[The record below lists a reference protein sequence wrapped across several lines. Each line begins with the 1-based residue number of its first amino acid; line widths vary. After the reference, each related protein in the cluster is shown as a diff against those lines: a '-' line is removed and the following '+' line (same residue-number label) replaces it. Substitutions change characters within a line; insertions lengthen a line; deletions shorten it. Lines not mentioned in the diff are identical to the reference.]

1 MGGSIF
7 PTERQLSCM
16 QACMDE
22 QSPHEFAIPRH
33 FAVVV
38 SASCA

>member
-1 MGGSIF
+1 
-7 PTERQLSCM
+7 M